1 MKQECMKSAKETKKS
16 PAGLR
21 RRLWVKTFIKQIPLQ
36 LMVLPGIVFMII
48 FNYIPIYG
56 LKIAFQNY
64 TVVDTLDTARWVG
77 MENFR
82 IILTDKYF
90 WESVYNTL
98 GISFLKLLLGFV
110 TPIILAVMIHELKDG
125 FFKKTV
131 QTISYMPHFLSW
143 IVLGGMLISWMSTN
157 GMFNSVLKMF
167 GLVSEGRNILLDAD
181 KYWWIASISDVWKG
195 MGWGTILYLASM
207 AGIDPTYY
215 EAARIDGAGRI
226 RQIWSITLPL
236 IKTII
241 GLNFILTVSG
251 LLGSNLDQT
260 LVLMN
265 TQNQPRAEVINS
277 YVYRM
282 GIAQGDFSYAS
293 AAGLGVSI
301 VSVILLVVA
310 NKLTSRLNE
319 QSVL

>member
-1 MKQECMKSAKETKKS
+1 MKKEKVGRRPKDSIDIRTKRW
-16 PAGLR
+16 LVDFR
-21 RRLWVKTFIKQIPLQ
+21 NQIPLQ
-36 LMVLPGIVFMII
+36 TMVLPGIVFMII

-64 TVVDTLDTARWVG
+64 TVVDTLDTAKWVG
-77 MENFR
+77 LENFR

-90 WESVYNTL
+90 WDSVYNTL
-98 GISFLKLLLGFV
+98 GISLLKLLIGFV
-110 TPIILAVMIHELKDG
+110 APIILAVMIFELKG
-125 FFKKTV
+125 GVFKRVV

-143 IVLGGMLISWMSTN
+143 IVLGGMLISWLSTN
-157 GMFNSVLKMF
+157 GMFNSVLK
-167 GLVSEGRNILLDAD
+167 GLGLISEGKNILLDAD
-181 KYWWIASISDVWKG
+181 KYWWIAVLSDVWKSA
-195 MGWGTILYLASM
+195 GWGTILYLASM
-207 AGIDPTYY
+207 AGIDSTYY
-215 EAARIDGAGRI
+215 EAARIDGAGRM

-241 GLNFILTVSG
+241 GLNFILTISG

-282 GIAQGDFSYAS
+282 GISQGDFSYAT

-301 VSVILLVVA
+301 VSVILLVIA

>member
-1 MKQECMKSAKETKKS
+1 MSKKTMLPKKPVKVRIKNWLLDFKKQ
-16 PAGLR
+16 L
-21 RRLWVKTFIKQIPLQ
+21 PLQ
-36 LMVLPGIVFMII
+36 MMVLPGIVFMII

-64 TVVDTLDTARWVG
+64 TVVDTMSSAKWVG
-77 MENFR
+77 WENFE
-82 IILTDKYF
+82 IILKDKYF
-90 WESVYNTL
+90 WQAVYNTL
-98 GISFLKLLLGFV
+98 GISLLKLLVGFV
-110 TPIILAVMIHELKDG
+110 TPIILAIMIFELKNG
-125 FFKKTV
+125 PFKRIV

-143 IVLGGMLISWMSTN
+143 IVLGGMLITWFSTN
-157 GMFNSVLKMF
+157 GMFNQILISL
-167 GLVSEGRNILLDAD
+167 GIINEGKNILLDAD
-181 KYWWIASISDVWKG
+181 KYWWIAVLSDVWKS

-207 AGIDPTYY
+207 AGIDSTYY
-215 EAARIDGAGRI
+215 EAARIDGAGRL
-226 RQIWSITLPL
+226 RQIWSITIPL
-236 IKTII
+236 MKTII
-241 GLNFILTVSG
+241 SLNFILTVSG

-282 GIAQGDFSYAS
+282 GIAQGDFSYAT

-301 VSVILLVVA
+301 VSVILLVIA
-310 NKLTSRLNE
+310 NKLTSKLNE

>member
-1 MKQECMKSAKETKKS
+1 
-16 PAGLR
+16 
-21 RRLWVKTFIKQIPLQ
+21 
-36 LMVLPGIVFMII
+36 MI
-48 FNYIPIYG
+48 Y
-56 LKIAFQNY
+56 
-64 TVVDTLDTARWVG
+64 
-77 MENFR
+77 
-82 IILTDKYF
+82 
-90 WESVYNTL
+90 
-98 GISFLKLLLGFV
+98 
-110 TPIILAVMIHELKDG
+110 ELKDG
-125 FFKKTV
+125 IFKKTV

-157 GMFNSVLKMF
+157 GMFNAILKSL
-167 GLVSEGRNILLDAD
+167 GLITEGRNILLDAD
-181 KYWWIASISDVWKG
+181 KYWWIASLSDVWKG

-215 EAARIDGAGRI
+215 EAARIDGASRV
-226 RQIWSITLPL
+226 RQVWSITLPL

-241 GLNFILTVSG
+241 GLNFILTISG

-301 VSVILLVVA
+301 VSVILLVGA

>member
-1 MKQECMKSAKETKKS
+1 MEHKKS
-16 PAGLR
+16 GKIPKAPVGVRTKRWLFDF
-21 RRLWVKTFIKQIPLQ
+21 KNQIPLQ
-36 LMVLPGIVFMII
+36 MMVLPGVVFMII

-64 TVVDTLDTARWVG
+64 TVVDTLDTAKWVG
-77 MENFR
+77 MENFK

-90 WESVYNTL
+90 WDSVYNTL
-98 GISFLKLLLGFV
+98 GISLLKLLIGFV
-110 TPIILAVMIHELKDG
+110 APIILAVMIYELKDG
-125 FFKKTV
+125 IFKRVV

-143 IVLGGMLISWMSTN
+143 IVLGGMLISWLSTN
-157 GMFNSVLKMF
+157 GMFNSVLK
-167 GLVSEGRNILLDAD
+167 GLGLIIEGKNILLDAN
-181 KYWWIASISDVWKG
+181 KYWWIAVLSDVWKSA
-195 MGWGTILYLASM
+195 GWGTILYLASM

-215 EAARIDGAGRI
+215 EAARIDGAGRL
-226 RQIWSITLPL
+226 RQIWSITIPL

-241 GLNFILTVSG
+241 GLNFILTISG

-282 GIAQGDFSYAS
+282 GISQGDFSYAT

-301 VSVILLVVA
+301 VSVVLLVIA
-310 NKLTSRLNE
+310 NKLTSKMNE
-319 QSVL
+319 RSVL

>member
-1 MKQECMKSAKETKKS
+1 MKKECVGSANKTKKS
-16 PAGLR
+16 PIGLR
-21 RRLWVKTFIKQIPLQ
+21 IRLWVKEFIKQIPLQ
-36 LMVLPGIVFMII
+36 LMVLPGIIFMII

-77 MENFR
+77 LENFR

-90 WESVYNTL
+90 WGSVYNTL

-110 TPIILAVMIHELKDG
+110 TPIILAVMIYELKDG
-125 FFKKTV
+125 IFKKTV

-157 GMFNSVLKMF
+157 GMFNSIFKML
-167 GLVSEGRNILLDAD
+167 GLISEGRNILLDAD

-215 EAARIDGAGRI
+215 EAARIDGASRL

-282 GIAQGDFSYAS
+282 GIAQGDFSYAA

-310 NKLTSRLNE
+310 NKLTNRLNE

>member
-1 MKQECMKSAKETKKS
+1 MKKGNSGKAQKAPVGVRAKRW
-16 PAGLR
+16 LVDFR
-21 RRLWVKTFIKQIPLQ
+21 NQMPLQ
-36 LMVLPGIVFMII
+36 MMVLPGVAFMIVFH
-48 FNYIPIYG
+48 YIPIYG

-90 WESVYNTL
+90 WDSVYNTL
-98 GISFLKLLLGFV
+98 GISLLKLLVGFV
-110 TPIILAVMIHELKDG
+110 APILLAVMIYELKDG
-125 FFKKTV
+125 IFKRVV

-143 IVLGGMLISWMSTN
+143 IVLGGMLISWLSTN
-157 GMFNSVLKMF
+157 GMFNSVLKSA
-167 GLVSEGRNILLDAD
+167 GLITEGKNILLDAD
-181 KYWWIASISDVWKG
+181 KYWWIAVLSDVWKSA
-195 MGWGTILYLASM
+195 GWGTILYLASM

-282 GIAQGDFSYAS
+282 GISQGDFSYAT

-301 VSVILLVVA
+301 VSVVLLVIA
-310 NKLTSRLNE
+310 NKLTSRMNE
-319 QSVL
+319 RSVL

>member
-1 MKQECMKSAKETKKS
+1 MKKGNSGKAQKA
-16 PAGLR
+16 PAGVRAKRWLVDFR
-21 RRLWVKTFIKQIPLQ
+21 NQMPLQ
-36 LMVLPGIVFMII
+36 MMVLPGVAFMIV

-90 WESVYNTL
+90 WDSVYNTL
-98 GISFLKLLLGFV
+98 GISLLKLLVGFV
-110 TPIILAVMIHELKDG
+110 APILLAVMIYELKDG
-125 FFKKTV
+125 IFKRVV

-143 IVLGGMLISWMSTN
+143 IVLGGMLISWLSTN
-157 GMFNSVLKMF
+157 GMFNSVLKSV
-167 GLVSEGRNILLDAD
+167 GLITEGKNILLDAD
-181 KYWWIASISDVWKG
+181 KYWWIAVLSDVWKSA
-195 MGWGTILYLASM
+195 GWGTILYLASM

-282 GIAQGDFSYAS
+282 GISQGDFSYAT

-301 VSVILLVVA
+301 VSVVLLVIA
-310 NKLTSRLNE
+310 NKLTSRMNE
-319 QSVL
+319 RSVL

>member
-1 MKQECMKSAKETKKS
+1 
-16 PAGLR
+16 
-21 RRLWVKTFIKQIPLQ
+21 
-36 LMVLPGIVFMII
+36 
-48 FNYIPIYG
+48 
-56 LKIAFQNY
+56 
-64 TVVDTLDTARWVG
+64 

-90 WESVYNTL
+90 WDSVYNTL
-98 GISFLKLLLGFV
+98 GISFSKLLFGFV
-110 TPIILAVMIHELKDG
+110 TPILLAVMIYELKDG
-125 FFKKTV
+125 IFKKTV

-157 GMFNSVLKMF
+157 GMFNSILKSL
-167 GLVSEGRNILLDAD
+167 GLITEGRNILLDAD
-181 KYWWIASISDVWKG
+181 KYWWIASLSDVWKS

-207 AGIDPTYY
+207 AGIAPTYY
-215 EAARIDGAGRI
+215 EAARIDGAGRV

-301 VSVILLVVA
+301 VSVILLVAA
-310 NKLTSRLNE
+310 NKLTSKLNE

>member
-1 MKQECMKSAKETKKS
+1 
-16 PAGLR
+16 
-21 RRLWVKTFIKQIPLQ
+21 
-36 LMVLPGIVFMII
+36 
-48 FNYIPIYG
+48 
-56 LKIAFQNY
+56 
-64 TVVDTLDTARWVG
+64 
-77 MENFR
+77 MENFK

-90 WESVYNTL
+90 WDSVYNTL
-98 GISFLKLLLGFV
+98 GISILKLLFGFV
-110 TPIILAVMIHELKDG
+110 TPIILAVMIYELKDG
-125 FFKKTV
+125 MFKKTV

-157 GMFNSVLKMF
+157 GMFNSILKSL
-167 GLVSEGRNILLDAD
+167 GLITEGRNILLDAD
-181 KYWWIASISDVWKG
+181 KYWWIASLSDVWKS

-215 EAARIDGAGRI
+215 EAARIDGASRV
-226 RQIWSITLPL
+226 RQVWSITLPL

-301 VSVILLVVA
+301 VSVILLVAA
-310 NKLTSRLNE
+310 NKLTSKLNE

>member
-1 MKQECMKSAKETKKS
+1 MKKGNSGKAQKAPVGVRAKRW
-16 PAGLR
+16 LVDFR
-21 RRLWVKTFIKQIPLQ
+21 NQMPLQ
-36 LMVLPGIVFMII
+36 MMVLPGVAFMIV

-90 WESVYNTL
+90 WDSVYNTL
-98 GISFLKLLLGFV
+98 GISLLKLLVGFV
-110 TPIILAVMIHELKDG
+110 APILLAVMIYELKDG
-125 FFKKTV
+125 IFKRVV

-143 IVLGGMLISWMSTN
+143 IVLGGMLISWLSTN
-157 GMFNSVLKMF
+157 GMFNSVLKSV
-167 GLVSEGRNILLDAD
+167 GLITEGKNILLDAD
-181 KYWWIASISDVWKG
+181 KYWWIAVLSDVWKSA
-195 MGWGTILYLASM
+195 GWGTILYLASM

-282 GIAQGDFSYAS
+282 GISQGDFSYAT

-301 VSVILLVVA
+301 VSVVLLVIA
-310 NKLTSRLNE
+310 NKLTSRMNE
-319 QSVL
+319 RSVL

>member
-1 MKQECMKSAKETKKS
+1 MKKGNSGKAQKAPVGARAKRW
-16 PAGLR
+16 LVDFR
-21 RRLWVKTFIKQIPLQ
+21 NQMPLQ
-36 LMVLPGIVFMII
+36 MMVLPGVAFMIV

-90 WESVYNTL
+90 WDSVYNTL
-98 GISFLKLLLGFV
+98 GISLLKLLVGFV
-110 TPIILAVMIHELKDG
+110 APILLAVMIYELKDG
-125 FFKKTV
+125 IFKRVV

-143 IVLGGMLISWMSTN
+143 IVLGGMLISWLSTN
-157 GMFNSVLKMF
+157 GMFNSVLKSA
-167 GLVSEGRNILLDAD
+167 GLITEGKNILLDAD
-181 KYWWIASISDVWKG
+181 KYWWIAVLSDVWKSA
-195 MGWGTILYLASM
+195 GWGTILYLASM

-282 GIAQGDFSYAS
+282 GISQGDFSYAT

-301 VSVILLVVA
+301 VSVVLLVIA
-310 NKLTSRLNE
+310 NKLTSRMNE
-319 QSVL
+319 RSVL